1 VVDAGHDF
9 LGRRIA
15 RREGGAHFRQPLGP
29 VIDVVGE
36 RRRRVG
42 HQRAVAGQ
50 QDPYRRA
57 VSQCF
62 HRVQRAQVIGERPV
76 AADDGGAAAEHGVP
90 GEQGAV
96 LREQQAEGV
105 RGMARRP
112 YDAQLAAGR
121 RHHIPAG
128 QAVGAQPVRRIGRAY
143 RRTGE
148 SGEPPRARRMIAVPV
163 RQQDLR
169 HPAAGLRDPVHNT
182 AQVALILGP
191 GIDDDRG
198 RGSRGGD
205 HPGVRALQGH
215 GRRIGRE
222 NTGR

>member
-1 VVDAGHDF
+1 VVDTGHDF
-9 LGRRIA
+9 LGRPIA
-15 RREGGAHFRQPLGP
+15 RREGGAHLRQPLGP
-29 VIDVVGE
+29 VIDVIGK

-42 HQRAVAGQ
+42 YQRAMAGQ
-50 QDPYRRA
+50 QDPYRR
-57 VSQCF
+57 VVGQRL
-62 HRVQRAQVIGERPV
+62 HGVQRAQVIGERPV

-105 RGMARRP
+105 RGMARRTD
-112 YDAQLAAGR
+112 DAQLAAGR
-121 RHHIPAG
+121 RHHIAAG
-128 QAVGAQPVRRIGRAY
+128 QAVGAQSVRRIGRAH
-143 RRTGE
+143 RRPGE
-148 SGEPPRARRMIAVPV
+148 SGKPPRACRMIAVPV

-169 HPAAGLRDPVHNT
+169 HPAAGLRDPVHDT
-182 AQVALILGP
+182 AQVTLILGA

-198 RGSRGGD
+198 RGSRRGD

-222 NTGR
+222 DTGR